1 MSVPGRRLE
10 RLGEQIRQ
18 EISALLVSG
27 LRDPRIGFSTITE
40 VRVTPDLR
48 HAHISVSVLGSAD
61 AQEETLKGFRAAAA
75 YIRRELA
82 HRSLVEIGDALGG
95 RDHSTVHHGWRKME
109 RHTALRRIPWSR
121 RSRKLTGV
129 PPS

>member
-48 HAHISVSVLGSAD
+48 HARISVSVLGSAD

-82 HRSLVEIGDALGG
+82 HRINIRRMPELEFTLDTSAERAARIDELL
-95 RDHSTVHHGWRKME
+95 RQTHGE
-109 RHTALRRIPWSR
+109 
-121 RSRKLTGV
+121 GE
-129 PPS
+129 PPEESE

>member
-82 HRSLVEIGDALGG
+82 HRINIRRMPELEFTLDTSAERAARIDELL
-95 RDHSTVHHGWRKME
+95 RQTHGE
-109 RHTALRRIPWSR
+109 
-121 RSRKLTGV
+121 GE
-129 PPS
+129 PPEESE